1 MDSGEGRNMET
12 HNIKWL
18 FFDMGSTLV
27 DETDAYREWFQ
38 RASDAVG
45 GQISPEELWKRY
57 REGMAQYSVT
67 IAGHL
72 KPFGFQADSTSYLYP
87 SELDKAYPEAK
98 PLLEALSKRYKIGII
113 ANQSL
118 GSSERLKRYGLLPYI
133 SLVVGS
139 AEAGVSKPDPRIFRL
154 ALEKANCKPG
164 EAVMIG
170 DRPDND
176 IYPAKALG
184 LKTIRIRQGT
194 SYEQMPKGEEY
205 EADVTLHS
213 LAEIYEVLGR

>member
-1 MDSGEGRNMET
+1 MVFDDV
-12 HNIKWL
+12 KWL

-27 DETDAYREWFQ
+27 DESDSYKVWLR

-57 REGMAQYSVT
+57 QEGMAQYNVT

-72 KPFGFQADSTSYLYP
+72 KPFGFQGDTTSPMYP
-87 SELDKAYPEAK
+87 SELDKAYPGAK
-98 PLLEALSKRYKIGII
+98 PLLESLSKRYQLGII

-118 GSSERLKRYGLLPYI
+118 GAADRLERYGLLQYI
-133 SLVVGS
+133 TLVIGS
-139 AEAGVSKPDPRIFRL
+139 AEAGLVKPDPRIFRL
-154 ALEKANCKPG
+154 ALEKANCEPR

-176 IYPAKALG
+176 IYPAKKLG

-194 SYEQMPKGEEY
+194 SYTQMPKSEPY
-205 EADVTLHS
+205 EADATVHS
-213 LAEIYEVLGR
+213 LDEIGDILL

>member
-1 MDSGEGRNMET
+1 MMFDGV
-12 HNIKWL
+12 KWL

-27 DETDAYREWFQ
+27 DESDSYKLWFQ
-38 RASDAVG
+38 RASAAVG
-45 GQISPEELWKRY
+45 GQIGPEELWKRY
-57 REGMAQYSVT
+57 QEGMAGYTVT

-72 KPFGFQADSTSYLYP
+72 KPFGFQAESTSYLYP

-98 PLLEALSKRYKIGII
+98 PLLEKLSKKYRLGVI

-118 GSSERLKRYGLLPYI
+118 GSAERLKRYGLLSYFTFI
-133 SLVVGS
+133 LGS
-139 AEAGVSKPDPRIFRL
+139 AEAGVAKPDPRIFRL
-154 ALEKANCKPG
+154 ALEKAGCEPH

-176 IYPAKALG
+176 IYPAKQLG

-194 SYEQMPKGEEY
+194 SYAQLPKSEAY
-205 EADVTLHS
+205 EADATVHS
-213 LAEIYEVLGR
+213 LEEIGEIL